1 MAKKQSL
8 YASKDKVKHIKKEI
22 KEGVP
27 FDIPVAP
34 SDMPKW
40 FQKATKGILA
50 KNKPK
55 SKPKSSPKLKKKFA
69 TAGQDS
75 TGYTTA
81 LATGAKS
88 KPKAKPKDP
97 YVPRDKDLYTPTPLT
112 PSKQWSELVES
123 KGKAA
128 GFKGAKPPK
137 KKKPLKN

>member
-27 FDIPVAP
+27 FDIPVSP

-40 FQKATKGILA
+40 FQKATKGILS

-55 SKPKSSPKLKKKFA
+55 SP
-69 TAGQDS
+69 
-75 TGYTTA
+75 
-81 LATGAKS
+81 
-88 KPKAKPKDP
+88 PKDP
-97 YVPRDKDLYTPTPLT
+97 YIPRDKDLYTPAPLT
-112 PSKQWSELVES
+112 PSKRWSELVES

-128 GFKGAKPPK
+128 GFRGAKSPK
-137 KKKPLKN
+137 KIAKKPYKRNK